1 MNKLQSE
8 PSRRVFHNERLPLFF
23 YSYSSKG
30 FQDIGNLISNTLQY
44 VPMYLLSLYDYKYH
58 IIDGNQKISE
68 MINTEDTRFRIW
80 DSGGYELLGN
90 SNHETWTEQTYI
102 ETANMIP
109 WNNKDI
115 LGSYDTPNEE
125 IPLKEQI
132 QRAFEL
138 YSKIKGTF
146 YRNLLIHTSYD
157 MDIERLIAILKPYI
171 EDFHVLGVTEKE
183 IAPTYAHGIRF
194 IRNLRAS
201 LSAIQTK
208 HYIPIH
214 IFGCFDMKT
223 VIRFALAGA
232 DIFDGLTWLRYYF
245 SRKEVLYQKE
255 FQYALPIDGLIRG
268 GGLKNRMWRHNIT
281 AMTELHSDLVF
292 SIRTND
298 YGNFTIEFSDVNNF
312 TESIQF

>member
-8 PSRRVFHNERLPLFF
+8 PNSRIFHNERLPLFF

-30 FQDIGNLISNTLQY
+30 FQDIGNLISNTLQD

-58 IIDGNQKISE
+58 IISEKNQIGE
-68 MINTEDTRFRIW
+68 MINTTDTRYRIW

-90 SNHETWTEQTYI
+90 SNHETWNEQTYI
-102 ETANMIP
+102 ETANIIP

-125 IPLKEQI
+125 IPLKDQI
-132 QRAFEL
+132 ERALEL
-138 YSKIKGTF
+138 YSKIEGTF

-157 MDIERLIAILKPYI
+157 MDIESLTTILKPYI
-171 EDFHVLGVTEKE
+171 EDFHVLGFTEKE
-183 IAPTYAHGIRF
+183 IAPTYVHGIRF

-223 VIRFALAGA
+223 VIRFTLAGA

-245 SRKEVLYQKE
+245 SNNEVLYKKE
-255 FQYALPIDGLIRG
+255 LQYALSIGKLTG
-268 GGLKNRMWRHNIT
+268 GDLENEMWRNNIT
-281 AMTELHSDLVF
+281 EMNELRSHLVY
-292 SIRTND
+292 SIFTDDFEKFTN
-298 YGNFTIEFSDVNNF
+298 EFSDINDL
-312 TESIQF
+312 T